1 MIGIIGDIETDNLL
15 VMAVLALNERE
26 DETTKLLLRALNLK
40 LVLTLVFYPG
50 VAQMLGITDGQ
61 WDILAHLKL
70 RGVEIT
76 CPHEDAHHVIHTIL
90 VSRLLPLVLS
100 RMLYAVLLQ
109 LTVAVG
115 I

>member
-15 VMAVLALNERE
+15 VMTVLALYERE
-26 DETTKLLLRALNLK
+26 YKTTKLLLRALNLK
-40 LVLTLVFYPG
+40 LILTLVFYPG

-61 WDILAHLKL
+61 WNILAHLKL
-70 RGVEIT
+70 RGIEIA

-90 VSRLLPLVLS
+90 VCRFLPLVLAG
-100 RMLYAVLLQ
+100 MLNPMLLY
-109 LTVAVG
+109 LTIAIG

>member
-1 MIGIIGDIETDNLL
+1 
-15 VMAVLALNERE
+15 MAVLALNERE
-26 DETTKLLLRALNLK
+26 NKTTKLLLSALNLK

-90 VSRLLPLVLS
+90 VCRFLPL
-100 RMLYAVLLQ
+100 MLTGMLDTMLLELAV
-109 LTVAVG
+109 AIG

>member
-1 MIGIIGDIETDNLL
+1 
-15 VMAVLALNERE
+15 MAVLALDERE
-26 DETTKLLLRALNLK
+26 DETTKLLLRTLNLK
-40 LVLTLVFYPG
+40 LVLTLIFYPG

-90 VSRLLPLVLS
+90 VCRFLPLMLTGMLRWMVLS
-100 RMLYAVLLQ
+100 W
-109 LTVAVG
+109 
-115 I
+115 